1 MFRKFDRYIA
11 LGDSLSIDLYPGL
24 DVVERGD
31 PSYTGPPPGGLGAVS
46 LFFRN
51 DDARWPEFAGRDP
64 ASLAPGIAFRN
75 EHQHTGPR
83 TIEGDH
89 FATDAATSTGV
100 LAYQLARVPP
110 SDERTLFTVTS
121 GLFDVVQM
129 MGAPN
134 PPPTLVEGMLSRTER
149 LLRTI
154 AGKRPDSLVLLGT
167 VVDPSDGTGELET
180 LEPFARERNWIE
192 SYNLALREVIRP
204 ALQDKRIAGAE
215 KVGAHKTSML
225 QDLERSRPMEIEP
238 LVTVVQE
245 MGRML
250 DVATPTLDVVL
261 ALVQQRAKMA
271 GLN

>member
-1 MFRKFDRYIA
+1 MSRKFDRYIA

-51 DDARWPEFAGRDP
+51 DDARWPEFAGRDL

-204 ALQDKRIAGAE
+204 FPTARLVDVHGRLLGHGASADDGERWYWRGSLLKPGARAASELRRLWLEALEG
-215 KVGAHKTSML
+215 
-225 QDLERSRPMEIEP
+225 
-238 LVTVVQE
+238 
-245 MGRML
+245 
-250 DVATPTLDVVL
+250 
-261 ALVQQRAKMA
+261 
-271 GLN
+271 